1 MSWYRYIALFTIS
14 ANALAGEGYVA
25 GGGLQVDSADGLAG
39 TLLGSYGFSEQTW
52 ISAGLAK
59 STVDVELGPAPET
72 VFADLEVD
80 HWFKPV
86 GVRLGAAYWGDPDV
100 FESQDWRASL
110 YWKGDETLLSGNY
123 EYRDF
128 SLHVPETDLT
138 IARTITFD
146 ATGFGLSARFS
157 LSKNI
162 DLNLSGMQY
171 DYSVDFSPL
180 RNRDSVS
187 FIRFSR
193 LGLINSIIDNRARAS
208 LGLNHGLQR
217 WQLDLATWK
226 GAIDGSRTKSVSLSF
241 LTAMSIYSDLEISLG
256 YDQSELYGD
265 VTFASLFFYFYG
277 GN

>member
-1 MSWYRYIALFTIS
+1 MSWYRYIALFAIT
-14 ANALAGEGYVA
+14 ANASAGEGYVV

-52 ISAGLAK
+52 VSAGLAM

-110 YWKGDETLLSGNY
+110 YWKGDEMLLSGNY
-123 EYRDF
+123 EFRDF
-128 SLHVPETDLT
+128 SLYVPETELT
-138 IARTITFD
+138 TARTVTFD
-146 ATGFGLSARFS
+146 ANGFGLSARFGI
-157 LSKNI
+157 SKNV
-162 DLNLSGMQY
+162 DLSLSGMQY
-171 DYSVDFSPL
+171 DYSVDFTTL
-180 RNRDSVS
+180 RNRDSVR
-187 FIRFSR
+187 FLGFSR
-193 LGLINSIIDNRARAS
+193 LGLINSIIDNRARVS

-217 WQLDLATWK
+217 WQLDLATWT
-226 GAIDGSRTKSVSLSF
+226 GAIDGSRTKSVALSF
-241 LTAMSIYSDLEISLG
+241 LTAMSTYSDIEISLG